1 MLIHGNCY
9 KAFKASKMGESVLAV
24 QSVDGLTLT
33 LLTLKLVKRARARFV
48 HSWKYVD
55 V

>member
-1 MLIHGNCY
+1 MFIHGNCY

-24 QSVDGLTLT
+24 QSVGLTLT
-33 LLTLKLVKRARARFV
+33 LLTLKLVKRARVRFV
-48 HSWKYVD
+48 HSWKYD